1 MQIHERREGEDMLK
15 TPKEITEQRI
25 AELILQCEAKH
36 GKGIICKADEIPEIP
51 RTSTGLPELDAII
64 GGGIPAGR
72 LIEFFGVESSGK
84 TSIACNIMAQYT
96 AAKRFVLF
104 IDAEGTYDMPFA
116 TKIGV
121 DHTYF
126 RKMNPEYGEQAIEW
140 IVKFAD
146 AGMPL
151 IVVDSVPALIP
162 KVVRDRTDYDKQAG
176 VASTARLLSETLSL
190 IVSKCG
196 ISRTSVIF
204 INQVRT
210 EIGKMYGDPF
220 QAPGGRALKHF
231 TSLRLRVTKTEA
243 IEDKIGTQ
251 KLDLG
256 QICRVKVIKSKV
268 SEPRRECTLPL
279 IYTGKR
285 QGFFKHEEL
294 PDVIDEIRESLGYK
308 KKRRKMQGEESE
320 GEEEDAA

>member
-1 MQIHERREGEDMLK
+1 MLK
-15 TPKEITEQRI
+15 APKEITEQRI

-84 TSIACNIMAQYT
+84 TSLAYKIMTQYT

-104 IDAEGTYDMPFA
+104 VDAEGTYDIPFA
-116 TKIGV
+116 TKMGV
-121 DHTYF
+121 DHNYV
-126 RKMNPEYGEQAIEW
+126 RIMYPEYGEQAIEEM
-140 IVKFAD
+140 VKFAD
-146 AGMPL
+146 AGIPL

-162 KVVRDRTDYDKQAG
+162 LAVRNRTNYDKQAG

-196 ISRTSVIF
+196 ISRTSIIF

-210 EIGKMYGDPF
+210 EIGKMFGDPF

-231 TSLRLRVTKTEA
+231 TSLRLRVSKTEA
-243 IEDKIGTQ
+243 IEEKLKDQ

-256 QICRVKVIKSKV
+256 QICRVKVVKSKV
-268 SEPRRECTLPL
+268 CEPRKECTLPL
-279 IYTGKR
+279 IYAGNR
-285 QGFFKHEEL
+285 QGFCTHKEL
-294 PDVIDEIRESLGYK
+294 PDVIDGIRESLGYR
-308 KKRRKMQGEESE
+308 KKRRKIQGEEGEVEEEMQGEEP
-320 GEEEDAA
+320 EEEDAA